1 MKLFT
6 VKNHHFRLRAVHAA
20 IFRVRRMSSVLL
32 ILHIKR
38 THASRCLVKH
48 EVHPM
53 SPLIAIFEVYLPT
66 EQNNLVALF

>member
-6 VKNHHFRLRAVHAA
+6 VENQPFLLRAVHVA
-20 IFRVRRMSSVLL
+20 IFRVRRMPSVLF

-38 THASRCLVKH
+38 IHASHCLVKH

-53 SPLIAIFEVYLPT
+53 SSLIAIFEVYLPT
-66 EQNNLVALF
+66 EQNNLAGLF

>member
-6 VKNHHFRLRAVHAA
+6 VKNQSFLLRAVHAA
-20 IFRVRRMSSVLL
+20 IFRVRGMSPVLL

-38 THASRCLVKH
+38 IHASRCLVKH

-53 SPLIAIFEVYLPT
+53 SSLIAIFEVYLPT
-66 EQNNLVALF
+66 ENNNLAALF